1 MCEIILFVFSKGRTS
16 FFLGIFAIILI
27 GMSKMNIIKKIIL
40 KFLPFA
46 YVTILGVL
54 IFCMFIYARDNGTST
69 ISGLINDGFFNGR
82 IGLAYRSLLVYPIT
96 IFGKAIDTSIWNQY
110 QYYSLDNG
118 QVMVLLEYGIVGF
131 LTYFYIIQIILKEV
145 KKKEEVVWG
154 ITIIVF
160 IIWSMYEGTM
170 YFIGKNFVFLF
181 LGLNKNSM
189 IVNLKKEKKYD
200 S

>member
-1 MCEIILFVFSKGRTS
+1 MLLHV
-16 FFLGIFAIILI
+16 LLI
-27 GMSKMNIIKKIIL
+27 
-40 KFLPFA
+40 
-46 YVTILGVL
+46 V
-54 IFCMFIYARDNGTST
+54 
-69 ISGLINDGFFNGR
+69 
-82 IGLAYRSLLVYPIT
+82 LVY
-96 IFGKAIDTSIWNQY
+96 DLN
-110 QYYSLDNG
+110 LD
-118 QVMVLLEYGIVGF
+118 
-131 LTYFYIIQIILKEV
+131 FYIIQIILKEV

>member
-1 MCEIILFVFSKGRTS
+1 
-16 FFLGIFAIILI
+16 
-27 GMSKMNIIKKIIL
+27 MNIIKKIIL

-46 YVTILGVL
+46 YWAILGAL
-54 IFCMFIYARDNGTST
+54 IFCMFIYARDNGTSA

-131 LTYFYIIQIILKEV
+131 LTYFYIIQTILKEV
-145 KKKEEVVWG
+145 KKEEEVVWG
-154 ITIIVF
+154 IIIIVF
-160 IIWSMYEGTM
+160 MIWSMYEGTM
-170 YFIGKNFVFLF
+170 YFIGKNFVFSF
-181 LGLNKNSM
+181 LGT
-189 IVNLKKEKKYD
+189 
-200 S
+200 